1 MKRVGWLGLL
11 VLLFLLPESIRAQE
25 EGMRYLEALEKKYA
39 GLQDYTV
46 DVTVHFDIETFKA
59 PDLQAKIYYKVPD
72 KLKVESKRILFFPKE
87 GGYFNP
93 SLFKAEDHTVI
104 LLERLTHDGKKAV
117 KMRLIPKNPKRNIHD
132 IVLTVDVEQNRVRE
146 VRVAR
151 SGGGEIKAE
160 ILYGSFDRFEL
171 PTRIHL
177 LLDFPAVVPEI
188 KGFQPPSEGTKRV
201 TGRIEMTY
209 SNYKTN
215 SGLTDEIFRETE
227 LKRPQ

>member
-1 MKRVGWLGLL
+1 MVGTARLSSSFCLSRSGLRKRV
-11 VLLFLLPESIRAQE
+11 S
-25 EGMRYLEALEKKYA
+25 RYLEALEKKYA

-93 SLFKAEDHTVI
+93 SLFKTEDYTVL
-104 LLERLTHDGKKAV
+104 LLEHLTHDGKKAV
-117 KMRLIPKNPKRNIHD
+117 KMRLIPKKPKRNIHD
-132 IVLTVDVEQNRVRE
+132 IVLTLDVEQNRVRE
-146 VRVAR
+146 IKVVR

-177 LLDFPAVVPEI
+177 LLDFPAVVPERS
-188 KGFQPPSEGTKRV
+188 KDFNLLPEGTKRV

-209 SNYKTN
+209 SNYKVN
-215 SGLTDEIFRETE
+215 SGLTDEIFRDIEP
-227 LKRPQ
+227 RNP

>member
-1 MKRVGWLGLL
+1 LKRVGWLGLL
-11 VLLFLLPESIRAQE
+11 VFLLLLPESIRAQG
-25 EGMRYLEALEKKYA
+25 EGILYLKALEKKYA

-72 KLKVESKRILFFPKE
+72 KLKIESKRVLFFPRE

-93 SLFKAEDHTVI
+93 ALFKTEDYTVL
-104 LLERLTHDGKKAV
+104 LLEHLTYDGKKAAT
-117 KMRLIPKNPKRNIHD
+117 MRLIPKRPKSTIHD
-132 IVLTVDVEQNRVRE
+132 MVLTLDVEQTRVRE
-146 VRVAR
+146 IKVAR

-171 PTRIHL
+171 PTRINL
-177 LLDFPAVVPEI
+177 LLDFPTVVPEI
-188 KGFQPPSEGTKRV
+188 KGFQPPADGTKRV

-209 SNYKTN
+209 SNYKIN
-215 SGLTDEIFRETE
+215 SGLRDDLFKETD
-227 LKRPQ
+227 LQRP